1 MDAQEELADPNSTVQ
16 SALLASILQAA
27 QEQPCVSSTD
37 GQDALCLPGF
47 TCYVCNQPGN
57 AERLVTC
64 MSAPVYRRL
73 TAGDNQ
79 QLISPAIASSD
90 PLLQQLLQ
98 SGKAGTVARQIE
110 GAKHCQRHFH
120 QTCLDRRKEA
130 VFDNR
135 VTIAKKLKDDT
146 QEVRVKD
153 LRHRLCAECL
163 QLEHGSLETQYTG
176 VLDEETAALQAAR
189 RADKLSSKMKRSLQA
204 RADKLNSLGCKVA
217 LTHLSR
223 KGKVSHINSAS
234 VTEALQKS
242 SPEQQLAMQQE
253 LQKGPEHLIQLLKL
267 LNEQPGSSK
276 PALSAAEILERCADS
291 SWHFVRR
298 KKQRPE
304 DNLLRMRS

>member
-1 MDAQEELADPNSTVQ
+1 MDAQEELAGPNSTVQ

-37 GQDALCLPGF
+37 GQDAFCLPGF

-57 AERLVTC
+57 AERLTTC

-79 QLISPAIASSD
+79 QLIDSAIASSD
-90 PLLQQLLQ
+90 PLLQQMLQ
-98 SGKAGTVARQIE
+98 SGKAGTIARQIE

-163 QLEHGSLETQYTG
+163 QLEHGSLETHYTG
-176 VLDEETAALQAAR
+176 VLDGKQQWQRSPFQQLHNLFGLRPDQPRKDSMCSAHCHVMIMQHVMQNMQTSNQHVQPIAPHTDCRSASSAKL
-189 RADKLSSKMKRSLQA
+189 LSS
-204 RADKLNSLGCKVA
+204 V
-217 LTHLSR
+217 
-223 KGKVSHINSAS
+223 
-234 VTEALQKS
+234 
-242 SPEQQLAMQQE
+242 
-253 LQKGPEHLIQLLKL
+253 QLLCKL
-267 LNEQPGSSK
+267 
-276 PALSAAEILERCADS
+276 
-291 SWHFVRR
+291 V
-298 KKQRPE
+298 
-304 DNLLRMRS
+304 